1 MTSAAQ
7 QGYVHISVRNAQRR
21 AERVR
26 AYQEADETRLR
37 AVPSEPDN
45 TAPAH
50 METEARGFVLYV
62 GMDEQA
68 ALAAGTS
75 LTPLANELRHYVE
88 TLVQAAHSYPALRT
102 AAPDLTSNHYD
113 DVRQVT

>member
-37 AVPSEPDN
+37 AVPSEPHN

-50 METEARGFVLYV
+50 METESRSFVLYV
-62 GMDEQA
+62 GMDEQG
-68 ALAAGTS
+68 ALAVGRS
-75 LTPLANELRHYVE
+75 LTRQSNELRHYCL
-88 TLVQAAHSYPALRT
+88 TLVKVRASHAALAIAPARSPYMEL
-102 AAPDLTSNHYD
+102 LF
-113 DVRQVT
+113 V